1 MEKELASV
9 FQYYAFFEYFP
20 NFDDIY
26 TFFPKKIRKKQLKNE
41 LKRIKY
47 TPVEYSISASTEG
60 NIFFKEKLKKV
71 QLYIKLISLFPQIK
85 LIGLSGSMAMKNPKS
100 EDDIDLFIIT
110 EKKRLFTARFL
121 ATIISFIMGLK
132 RSIGQNEA
140 PNKVC
145 LNLFFDESNL
155 KVPKFK
161 QTEFVGHEV
170 LQMKPVIVK
179 DNIYER
185 FLEANLWVQAIFPNS
200 SWIMSKVKSQKSK
213 IQVKSQKYF
222 KNFKLLTLT
231 SNFLL
236 LTFNFIESILK
247 NLQLTLINRHRT
259 TEMITSTQLWF
270 HPDDFEKKIKKLKG

>member
-41 LKRIKY
+41 LKRTKY

-170 LQMKPVIVK
+170 IQMKPVINK
-179 DNIYER
+179 NQTYEK
-185 FLEANLWVQAIFPNS
+185 FLNANEWVFRLFPNAEKDFRG
-200 SWIMSKVKSQKSK
+200 SKADLHRYQRESASNPWKSINNK
-213 IQVKSQKYF
+213 I
-222 KNFKLLTLT
+222 
-231 SNFLL
+231 
-236 LTFNFIESILK
+236 
-247 NLQLTLINRHRT
+247 
-259 TEMITSTQLWF
+259 
-270 HPDDFEKKIKKLKG
+270 